1 MTTTLWL
8 RVSSVITALFA
19 AGHTLGGLKYWSPMG
34 ENAVLQAMRSVRF
47 DVMGANRS
55 YLDFYLGFG
64 YSLSVIQAML
74 AILLWQFATMART
87 NAASVR
93 PMIAVI
99 ILAVAACAVIAGR
112 KLRQECRSGLKS
124 ASLEIREASRARAPD
139 SPVPGEGRTPEQPG
153 QTENSRSRLL
163 KPQRHAIG
171 LADRLHLDV
180 FALRAD

>member
-99 ILAVAACAVIAGR
+99 ILAVAACAVIAWR
-112 KLRQECRSGLKS
+112 LILPVPALFSLVQLASLAVAFVVARRQS
-124 ASLEIREASRARAPD
+124 ASAA
-139 SPVPGEGRTPEQPG
+139 
-153 QTENSRSRLL
+153 
-163 KPQRHAIG
+163 
-171 LADRLHLDV
+171 
-180 FALRAD
+180 